1 MQLFCF
7 IHRIWNVF
15 SLDSISNPIFLI
27 AENFDFFFLLHYANS
42 IFRQSSWLYSS
53 LMYVFFLL
61 SSFYSIHCAP
71 VNSLS
76 ASLHG
81 IVIVLSTF
89 HTHSVR
95 FHSSH
100 AIQCA
105 EHTIV
110 EQLTEFSV
118 DDYDRRNR
126 THEMSKSLS
135 SSICSHF
142 RFLKIVSTS
151 IFSRFEVKC
160 YHKKWIFCRSIPNR
174 PFIIVVFIKHS
185 SKCFTHVHL
194 TNTIHT

>member
-1 MQLFCF
+1 M
-7 IHRIWNVF
+7 
-15 SLDSISNPIFLI
+15 
-27 AENFDFFFLLHYANS
+27 FFLLIQYQIQSFWSLKIS
-42 IFRQSSWLYSS
+42 IFFSYCTTRTQFFDSRLDSTLLSC
-53 LMYVFFLL
+53 MFFFLL